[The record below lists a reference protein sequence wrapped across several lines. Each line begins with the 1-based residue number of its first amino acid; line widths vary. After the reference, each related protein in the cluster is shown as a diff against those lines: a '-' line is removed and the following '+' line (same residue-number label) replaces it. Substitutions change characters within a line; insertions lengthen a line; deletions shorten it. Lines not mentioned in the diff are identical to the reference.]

1 MDLELRGEF
10 WVAGRNLAV
19 ALMELV
25 IEATRVDEIT
35 QAVCA
40 V

>member
-1 MDLELRGEF
+1 MDLELRAEF

-19 ALMELV
+19 APTEMV

-35 QAVCA
+35 QAGCA